1 MTDGSEVPLTTDA
14 PKGPPPDKSWL
25 EVENVRGGRQVE
37 SAGSGESP
45 VQADTG
51 TDER

>member
-1 MTDGSEVPLTTDA
+1 MTDDADVPVTTDE

-25 EVENVRGGRQVE
+25 EVENVRGGGQVE
-37 SAGSGESP
+37 STGGGESP
-45 VQADTG
+45 VEART